1 MIRRPPRST
10 LFPYTTLFRS
20 AAFADDLHLLGIGAE
35 HRLQPIEH
43 NLVVIDDH
51 QSHGDRRG
59 VRAGWARCAGPAR
72 RSAAHVRKGTHGW
85 AVPLLIHAAAGLRPA
100 PRAGAT
106 AAAAAR

>member
-43 NLVVIDDH
+43 HLVVIDDH

-59 VRAGWARCAGPAR
+59 VRAGGAPGARPAR
-72 RSAAHVRKGTHGW
+72 RSAGHVREGTPGR
-85 AVPLLIHAAAGLRPA
+85 AVPPLVHPPAGLRPA
-100 PRAGAT
+100 PPARAPP
-106 AAAAAR
+106 AAPP